1 MDEPCRTGHLLL
13 TSAEMAAT
21 DRAAATAGLPVEALM
36 EAAGRAVA
44 NAAHR
49 LLRPGAPVA
58 VLCGPGNN
66 GGDAYVAAR
75 LLAARGVEVRLHAAR
90 PPLPDG
96 AAARAADAW
105 GAGAQPWSSF
115 DPAACG
121 LIIDG
126 LYGAGLTRAIAGEEA
141 EAIERVNAADAPVLA
156 IDVPSGL
163 DADTGL
169 PLWPAIEA
177 DATVTFFRRKP
188 GHLLWPGRALCGAV
202 EVAQIGLDEA
212 HLAVA
217 ACPSAFHNAPGLWRD
232 LIPTPARAGHKYDR
246 GHVLVVSGGE
256 FQTGA
261 SRLSAMAA
269 LNGGAGAVTIAGDA
283 GALRIHAAHLTAV
296 MLREA
301 PSPASLAE
309 LVASGRF
316 SSCVIGP
323 AAGVGAGTAARIEAI
338 AAAGLLCVLDADAIT
353 SLAAVQAP
361 FPAPHHGPW
370 VLTPHAGEFQRLF
383 GARLMLDTAYAALPE
398 RLRAS
403 KLEQARAAAR
413 LAEGVIVFKGVDTVI
428 ASPCGRAAIND
439 NAGPE
444 LATAGTGDVLAGLI
458 ATHLAQGMPAF
469 EAACAAVWLHGACG
483 AAYGAGLTAERLV
496 EITRPLAAWLVDGA
510 GSR

>member
-1 MDEPCRTGHLLL
+1 MEDPRRTDHVLL

-21 DRAAATAGLPVEALM
+21 DRAAAAADLPVDVLM

-49 LLRPGAPVA
+49 LLHPGAPVA

-75 LLAARGVEVRLHAAR
+75 LLAARGLEVRLYAGR
-90 PPLPDG
+90 PPLPGG
-96 AAARAADAW
+96 AAARAAAAW
-105 GAGAQPWSSF
+105 GAGVLPLSSF
-115 DPAACG
+115 NPAACG
-121 LIIDG
+121 LIVDG

-156 IDVPSGL
+156 VDVPSGL

-169 PLWPAIEA
+169 PLGPAIEA
-177 DATVTFFRRKP
+177 VATVTFFRRKP

-202 EVAQIGLDEA
+202 EVAQIGLDQA

-217 ACPSAFHNAPGLWRD
+217 ARPSAFHNAPDLWRG
-232 LIPTPARAGHKYDR
+232 LVPAHARAGHKYDR

-269 LNGGAGAVTIAGDA
+269 LNGGAGAVTIASDA
-283 GALRIHAAHLTAV
+283 DALRIHAAHLTAV

-301 PSPASLAE
+301 PLPADFAALLGQA
-309 LVASGRF
+309 RF
-316 SSCVIGP
+316 AACVIGP
-323 AAGVGAGTAARIEAI
+323 AAGVGEATAARIGAL
-338 AAAGLLCVLDADAIT
+338 AAAGLPCVLDADAVT
-353 SLAAVQAP
+353 TLAGSEAP
-361 FPAPHHGPW
+361 FPAGHGPW

-398 RLRAS
+398 RLQAS

-413 LAEGVIVFKGVDTVI
+413 LAGAVIVFKGVDTVI

-439 NAGPE
+439 NGGAE
-444 LATAGTGDVLAGLI
+444 LATAGSGDVLAGLI

-496 EITRPLAAWLVDGA
+496 GLTRPLAAWLVD
-510 GSR
+510 

>member
-1 MDEPCRTGHLLL
+1 MDELRRTGHVLL

-21 DRAAATAGLPVEALM
+21 DRAAAAAGVPVDELM
-36 EAAGRAVA
+36 AAAGRAVA

-49 LLRPGAPVA
+49 LLRHGAPVA

-75 LLAARGVEVRLHAAR
+75 LLAARGLDLRLYAAR
-90 PPLPDG
+90 PPLPG
-96 AAARAADAW
+96 AAAARAAAAW
-105 GAGAQPWSSF
+105 GKDAQPLSSF
-115 DPAACG
+115 DPATCG
-121 LIIDG
+121 LIVDG
-126 LYGAGLTRAIAGEEA
+126 LYGAGLARAIAGEDA
-141 EAIERVNAADAPVLA
+141 EAVERVNAAGASVLA

-169 PLWPAIEA
+169 PLGPVIEA

-202 EVAQIGLDEA
+202 EVAQIGLDET
-212 HLAVA
+212 HLAA
-217 ACPSAFHNAPGLWRD
+217 RPSAFHNAPDLWRS
-232 LIPTPARAGHKYDR
+232 LMPAPARAGHKYDR

-269 LNGGAGAVTIAGDA
+269 LNAGAGAVTVAGDA

-301 PSPASLAE
+301 PSPAELAK
-309 LVASGRF
+309 LIASGRF

-323 AAGVGAGTAARIEAI
+323 AAGVGEATAARIGAL
-338 AAAGLLCVLDADAIT
+338 AAAGLPCVLDADAVT
-353 SLAAVQAP
+353 TLAGSQTP
-361 FPAPHHGPW
+361 FPAPHGPW

-383 GARLMLDTAYAALPE
+383 RARLMSDAVFAALPQ
-398 RLRAS
+398 RLQAS

-413 LAEGVIVFKGVDTVI
+413 LAQSVVVFKGIDTVI

-439 NAGPE
+439 NGGPE
-444 LATAGTGDVLAGLI
+444 LATAGSGDVLAGLI
-458 ATHLAQGMPAF
+458 AAHLAQGMPAF
-469 EAACAAVWLHGACG
+469 EAACAGVWLHGTCG

-496 EITRPLAAWLVDGA
+496 GIAKPLAAWLVD
-510 GSR
+510 

>member
-1 MDEPCRTGHLLL
+1 MDEPCRTGHVLL
-13 TSAEMAAT
+13 TSAEMAAA
-21 DRAAATAGLPVEALM
+21 DRAAVAAGVPIDVLM

-49 LLRPGAPVA
+49 LLRPDAPVA

-75 LLAARGVEVRLHAAR
+75 LLAARGLDLRLYAAR
-90 PPLPDG
+90 PPLPG
-96 AAARAADAW
+96 AAAARAAAAW
-105 GAGAQPWSSF
+105 GKDAQPLSSF
-115 DPAACG
+115 DPATCG
-121 LIIDG
+121 LIVDG
-126 LYGAGLTRAIAGEEA
+126 LYGAGLARAIAGEDA
-141 EAIERVNAADAPVLA
+141 EAVERVNAAGASVLA

-169 PLWPAIEA
+169 PLGPVIEA

-202 EVAQIGLDEA
+202 EVAQIGLDET
-212 HLAVA
+212 HLAA
-217 ACPSAFHNAPGLWRD
+217 RPSAFHNAPDLWRS
-232 LIPTPARAGHKYDR
+232 LMPAPARAGHKYDR

-283 GALRIHAAHLTAV
+283 SALRVHAAHLTAV

-301 PSPASLAE
+301 PSPAEFAALLGQA
-309 LVASGRF
+309 RF
-316 SSCVIGP
+316 AACVIGP

-338 AAAGLLCVLDADAIT
+338 AAAGLACVLDADAIT

-361 FPAPHHGPW
+361 FPAGHGPW

-383 GARLMLDTAYAALPE
+383 GARLMSDPAFAALPE
-398 RLRAS
+398 RLQAS

-413 LAEGVIVFKGVDTVI
+413 LAGAVIVFKGVDTVI

-444 LATAGTGDVLAGLI
+444 LATAGSGDVLAGLV
-458 ATHLAQGMPAF
+458 AAHLAQGMPAF
-469 EAACAAVWLHGACG
+469 EAACAGVWLHGACG
-483 AAYGAGLTAERLV
+483 AAYGAGLTAERLAG
-496 EITRPLAAWLVDGA
+496 IARPLAAWLVD
-510 GSR
+510 